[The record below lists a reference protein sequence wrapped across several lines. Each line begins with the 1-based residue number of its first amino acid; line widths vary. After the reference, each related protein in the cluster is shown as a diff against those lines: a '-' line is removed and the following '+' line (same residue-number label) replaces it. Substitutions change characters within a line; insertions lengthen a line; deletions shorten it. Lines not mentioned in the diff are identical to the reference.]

1 MFLRLAISQHVGFMD
16 ASGIIIVV
24 LALIVAFV
32 PEGLPVAVAI
42 TLNIIARRMQKSNV
56 LCKVLTTVETL
67 GSVSIICSDKTGTL
81 TENRMSVQSI
91 AFADHQIQTGDYT
104 EIKAKAA
111 ESSSSAIRKL
121 QLAAALNCAAGF
133 AAEQEEKPVNLRETV
148 GDATDSAILKF
159 AENLGSVQHE
169 QESYEEIFKIPFNS
183 KNKVCETYLT
193 LIVQLID
200 LINITLLKLKWMLTL
215 RRPVSESAVKEMGQD
230 TLVLYVK
237 GAPDILFP
245 RCTSYMDMDGAVQ
258 PLTAD
263 SQAAINSSQE
273 QLSGKGQRVLA
284 LCSRTIQLPSK
295 LFSLDQPEDD
305 FARSVERVNSDLTII
320 GLVGIVDPPR
330 KEIPGVV
337 ATVRRAGCRVA
348 MVTGDFSITAA
359 AIAKQCG
366 IVTVNTVDNAAVV
379 RDPSKVPTHRDIED
393 EETFYNN
400 NVTALVI
407 TGSDLMEGFSDHEWD
422 VICSYSELVFAR
434 TTPEQKLRIVN
445 GKFFGEV
452 GI

>member
-1 MFLRLAISQHVGFMD
+1 
-16 ASGIIIVV
+16 
-24 LALIVAFV
+24 
-32 PEGLPVAVAI
+32 
-42 TLNIIARRMQKSNV
+42 
-56 LCKVLTTVETL
+56 
-67 GSVSIICSDKTGTL
+67 
-81 TENRMSVQSI
+81 
-91 AFADHQIQTGDYT
+91 
-104 EIKAKAA
+104 
-111 ESSSSAIRKL
+111 
-121 QLAAALNCAAGF
+121 
-133 AAEQEEKPVNLRETV
+133 
-148 GDATDSAILKF
+148 
-159 AENLGSVQHE
+159 
-169 QESYEEIFKIPFNS
+169 
-183 KNKVCETYLT
+183 
-193 LIVQLID
+193 
-200 LINITLLKLKWMLTL
+200 MLTL

-366 IVTVNTVDNAAVV
+366 IITVNTVDNAAVV

-452 GI
+452 GHLKVFNGFTYKLFKC

>member
-1 MFLRLAISQHVGFMD
+1 MD

-183 KNKVCETYLT
+183 KNKVCESYLT
-193 LIVQLID
+193 LIL
-200 LINITLLKLKWMLTL
+200 
-215 RRPVSESAVKEMGQD
+215 
-230 TLVLYVK
+230 
-237 GAPDILFP
+237 
-245 RCTSYMDMDGAVQ
+245 
-258 PLTAD
+258 
-263 SQAAINSSQE
+263 
-273 QLSGKGQRVLA
+273 
-284 LCSRTIQLPSK
+284 
-295 LFSLDQPEDD
+295 
-305 FARSVERVNSDLTII
+305 
-320 GLVGIVDPPR
+320 
-330 KEIPGVV
+330 
-337 ATVRRAGCRVA
+337 
-348 MVTGDFSITAA
+348 
-359 AIAKQCG
+359 
-366 IVTVNTVDNAAVV
+366 
-379 RDPSKVPTHRDIED
+379 
-393 EETFYNN
+393 
-400 NVTALVI
+400 
-407 TGSDLMEGFSDHEWD
+407 
-422 VICSYSELVFAR
+422 
-434 TTPEQKLRIVN
+434 
-445 GKFFGEV
+445 
-452 GI
+452 